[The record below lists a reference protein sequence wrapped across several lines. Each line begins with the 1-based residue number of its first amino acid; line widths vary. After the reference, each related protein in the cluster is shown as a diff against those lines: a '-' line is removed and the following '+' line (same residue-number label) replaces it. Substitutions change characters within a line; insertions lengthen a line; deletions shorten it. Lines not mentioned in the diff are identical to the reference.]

1 MPIRVAVPPRE
12 RCVVLVP
19 VGGMIEPACE
29 SSLNELEKRGYPVW
43 RVRGY
48 SAIDQG
54 RNQMA
59 TDALAAGFAETMWID
74 SDVGFTPDDIDRLR
88 CLELPLVCAIYPK
101 KGKREL
107 AVHVMP
113 GTTQLVFGQ
122 AGGLVELLYAATGF
136 LHVRREV
143 YETIQRELQLPTCN
157 LHFGKGM
164 VPFFQPM
171 VQGGEGRGEKAEGR
185 GQKADGRGEEVR
197 NSELGTGSGRE
208 QAHSALRAPRSALPD
223 NDVIRNTRILPG
235 PEFPVAVPATP
246 WYLAE
251 DFAFCERAR
260 QCGYKIWADTRV
272 RLTHIGSYAYTWEEA
287 GADPPRFASYT
298 YHIGEK

>member
-1 MPIRVAVPPRE
+1 MPIRVPLAPRE
-12 RCVVLVP
+12 RCVILVP
-19 VGGMIEPACE
+19 VGGAIEPACE
-29 SSLNELEKRGYPVW
+29 AGLSELEKRGYPVW

-74 SDVGFTPDDIDRLR
+74 ADVGFSPDDIDRLR
-88 CLELPLVCAIYPK
+88 CLDLPLVCAIYPK

-113 GTTQLVFGQ
+113 GTKQLVFGQ

-136 LHVRREV
+136 LLVRREV
-143 YETIQRELQLPTCN
+143 YETIQRELELPMCN

-171 VQGGEGRGEKAEGR
+171 VVQGAG
-185 GQKADGRGEEVR
+185 
-197 NSELGTGSGRE
+197 E
-208 QAHSALRAPRSALPD
+208 QAGRQAGGKDAGDRAALPD
-223 NDVIRNTRILPG
+223 NEVIRNTRILPG
-235 PEFPVAVPATP
+235 PESPLPIPSSP

-287 GADPPRFASYT
+287 GSDRQRFATYT
-298 YHIGEK
+298 YHLGEAEPGTSNKPIQDH

>member
-1 MPIRVAVPPRE
+1 MPIRVPVAPRD

-19 VGGMIEPACE
+19 VGGAIEPACE
-29 SSLNELEKRGYPVW
+29 ASLSELEKRGYPVW

-74 SDVGFTPDDIDRLR
+74 SDVGFSPDDIDRLR
-88 CLELPLVCAIYPK
+88 CLDLPLVCAIYPK

-113 GTTQLVFGQ
+113 GTKQLVFGQ

-143 YETIQRELQLPTCN
+143 YETIQRELELPVCN

-164 VPFFQPM
+164 VPFFQPLV
-171 VQGGEGRGEKAEGR
+171 VQK
-185 GQKADGRGEEVR
+185 
-197 NSELGTGSGRE
+197 SELAS
-208 QAHSALRAPRSALPD
+208 QKSARAALPD
-223 NDVIRNTRILPG
+223 NEVIRNTRILPG
-235 PEFPVAVPATP
+235 PECPISGPQSP

-287 GADPPRFASYT
+287 GSDPQRFATYT
-298 YHIGEK
+298 YHLGDEGQRQKAEGKG

>member
-1 MPIRVAVPPRE
+1 MPIRVPVAPRD

-19 VGGMIEPACE
+19 VGGAIEACE
-29 SSLNELEKRGYPVW
+29 ASLNELEKRGYPVW
-43 RVRGY
+43 RIRGY

-74 SDVGFTPDDIDRLR
+74 ADVGFSPDDIDRLR
-88 CLELPLVCAIYPK
+88 CLDLPLVCAIYPK

-113 GTTQLVFGQ
+113 GTKQLVFGQ

-143 YETIQRELQLPTCN
+143 YETMQRELELPMCN

-164 VPFFQPM
+164 VPWFQPM
-171 VQGGEGRGEKAEGR
+171 VV
-185 GQKADGRGEEVR
+185 GQKSEVR
-197 NSELGTGSGRE
+197 SQRSEGAGD
-208 QAHSALRAPRSALPD
+208 RAALPD
-223 NDVIRNTRILPG
+223 NEVIRNTRILPG
-235 PEFPVAVPATP
+235 PQSPVPVPSTP

-251 DFAFCERAR
+251 DFAFSERAR

-287 GADPPRFASYT
+287 GSDRQRFATYT
-298 YHIGEK
+298 YHLGEADPGATNKPA

>member
-1 MPIRVAVPPRE
+1 MPIRVLVAPRD

-19 VGGMIEPACE
+19 VGGAIEPACE
-29 SSLNELEKRGYPVW
+29 AALSELEKRGYPVW
-43 RVRGY
+43 RIRGY

-59 TDALAAGFAETMWID
+59 TDALAQGFAETMWID
-74 SDVGFTPDDIDRLR
+74 SDIGFSPDDIDRLR
-88 CLELPLVCAIYPK
+88 CLDLPLVCAIYPK

-113 GTTQLVFGQ
+113 GTKQLVFGQ
-122 AGGLVELLYAATGF
+122 AGGLIELLYAGTGF

-143 YETIQRELQLPTCN
+143 YETIQRELELPVCN
-157 LHFGKGM
+157 LHFGKAM
-164 VPFFQPM
+164 VPWFQPM
-171 VQGGEGRGEKAEGR
+171 VVGEGRRQKGEGR
-185 GQKADGRGEEVR
+185 SEEVER
-197 NSELGTGSGRE
+197 
-208 QAHSALRAPRSALPD
+208 RSSLPD
-223 NDVIRNTRILPG
+223 NEVIRNTRILPG
-235 PEFPVAVPATP
+235 PESPVPIPSTP

-251 DFAFCERAR
+251 DYAFCERAR

-287 GADPPRFASYT
+287 GSDRQRFATYT
-298 YHIGEK
+298 YHLQSEGKAAAEN

>member
-1 MPIRVAVPPRE
+1 MPIRVPVAPRD

-19 VGGMIEPACE
+19 VGGAIEPACE
-29 SSLNELEKRGYPVW
+29 ASLNELEKRGYPVW
-43 RVRGY
+43 RIRGY

-74 SDVGFTPDDIDRLR
+74 SDVGFSPDDIDRLR
-88 CLELPLVCAIYPK
+88 CLDLPLVCAIYPK

-113 GTTQLVFGQ
+113 GTRQLVFGQ

-143 YETIQRELQLPTCN
+143 YETIQRELELPMCN

-164 VPFFQPM
+164 VPWFQPM
-171 VQGGEGRGEKAEGR
+171 VV
-185 GQKADGRGEEVR
+185 GQKSEVR
-197 NSELGTGSGRE
+197 SQRSEGAGD
-208 QAHSALRAPRSALPD
+208 RAALP
-223 NDVIRNTRILPG
+223 
-235 PEFPVAVPATP
+235 
-246 WYLAE
+246 
-251 DFAFCERAR
+251 
-260 QCGYKIWADTRV
+260 
-272 RLTHIGSYAYTWEEA
+272 
-287 GADPPRFASYT
+287 
-298 YHIGEK
+298 